1 MIGKIEEKLKMDDY
15 DLEAVFTPAVVNFL
29 ILDFVFTCTILPVVE
44 NTTWWHTALAIVA
57 PIAAAVILTRFFMNF
72 FRATSRI
79 YEDIFYRK
87 DRLKF
92 PTTSMLLLSVKNI
105 SRQKKIKARNILKT
119 KYKTSL
125 CPQHIETTDEME
137 ARRTAKYAAA
147 IIRKVVAESNDT
159 LTHRKLIRYG
169 TFRNFLGGAIYCLP
183 LAIAFWAIDYHH
195 SGVYNNMILLTLIFY
210 AALFLIDIYLTMSAA
225 DDYADTLITTFN
237 LLNHDEA

>member
-1 MIGKIEEKLKMDDY
+1 MIGNIEEKLKMDDY

-44 NTTWWHTALAIVA
+44 NATWWHTALAIVA
-57 PIAAAVILTRFFMNF
+57 PIAAAVILTRFFMNI

-79 YEDIFYRK
+79 YEDILYRK
-87 DRLKF
+87 DRLYF

-105 SRQKKIKARNILKT
+105 SHKKKTKARSILKT

-125 CPQHIETTDEME
+125 CPEHIEVTDEME
-137 ARRTAKYAAA
+137 ARRTAKDAAS
-147 IIRKVVAESNDT
+147 IIRKVVADSKDSMAR
-159 LTHRKLIRYG
+159 RKLIRYG

-183 LAIAFWAIDYHH
+183 LSIAFLVIDYHH
-195 SGVYNNMILLTLIFY
+195 TGVFSNMILLTLIFY
-210 AALFLIDIYLTMSAA
+210 AVLFLIDIYLTMSAA

-237 LLNHDEA
+237 YSNHDEA

>member
-1 MIGKIEEKLKMDDY
+1 MIGKIEKKLKMDDY

-29 ILDFVFTCTILPVVE
+29 VLDFVFTCTILPVVE

-79 YEDIFYRK
+79 YEDILYRK
-87 DRLKF
+87 DRLNF

-105 SRQKKIKARNILKT
+105 SREKKMKARNILKT

-137 ARRTAKYAAA
+137 ARRTAKYAVA
-147 IIRKVVAESNDT
+147 IIRKVVADSNDIMT
-159 LTHRKLIRYG
+159 RRKLIRYG
-169 TFRNFLGGAIYCLP
+169 IFRNFLGGAIYCLP
-183 LAIAFWAIDYHH
+183 LATAFWALDYNH
-195 SGVYNNMILLTLIFY
+195 SGDYSNMILLTLIFY
-210 AALFLIDIYLTMSAA
+210 AVLFLIDIYLTMSAA